1 MTPRIRLI
9 AAAGWIAAA
18 LTCVSSGGR
27 AQLASGASIPR
38 ATGGAVLGGAVGM
51 VVGGFAGASFTSRNC
66 ESGNPDACLGESFPG
81 FLWGAGIGG
90 TIAIPLGAHYAGG
103 RKGALVPSMLVS
115 AAIFGAEVLAL
126 RSAVKDGQYVHK
138 RTAIAVVIAAPILQI
153 ISSVAFEARDK
164 KTQGPYR

>member
-1 MTPRIRLI
+1 MILRIRLI
-9 AAAGWIAAA
+9 AAAGWIASA
-18 LTCVSSGGR
+18 LICASSTGLG
-27 AQLASGASIPR
+27 QHASGASIAR
-38 ATGGAVLGGAVGM
+38 VTGGAVLGGAVGM
-51 VVGGFAGASFTSRNC
+51 VVGGFAGAAFTSRNC

-81 FLWGAGIGG
+81 FLWGAGVGG

-103 RKGALVPSMLVS
+103 RRDALVPSMLVS

-153 ISSVAFEARDK
+153 ISSVAFEARANK
-164 KTQGPYR
+164 N